1 MMSFKCLTYPS
12 MSDRLAVILAS
23 SDFHVLVA
31 SASAFTLS
39 AKLEVDSINSLT
51 CLVLMKILDRVT
63 KYV

>member
-1 MMSFKCLTYPS
+1 
-12 MSDRLAVILAS
+12 VILAS

-39 AKLEVDSINSLT
+39 AKLEVYQKSSPT

-63 KYV
+63 KYE